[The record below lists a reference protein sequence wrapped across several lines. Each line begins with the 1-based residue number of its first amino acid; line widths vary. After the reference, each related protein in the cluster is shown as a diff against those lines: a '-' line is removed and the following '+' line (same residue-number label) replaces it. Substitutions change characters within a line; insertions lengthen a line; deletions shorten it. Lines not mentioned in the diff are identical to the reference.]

1 MAEKRGDLEKLVYDF
16 NTAGVLEIQMAD
28 EKWYRVIAPRFRSY
42 DGPRRITEPQYTERA
57 NPYVPMRT
65 YLYEGPLYLFKT
77 NKKVKGSNSL
87 QFIETLD
94 SKK

>member
-1 MAEKRGDLEKLVYDF
+1 MAEKTGDLEKLLYDF

-28 EKWYRVIAPRFRSY
+28 EKWYRVIAPRFRSW

-65 YLYEGPLYLFKT
+65 YLYEGPVYIFGT
-77 NKKVKGSNSL
+77 NKKVKQTNSL
-87 QFIETLD
+87 TFIE
-94 SKK
+94 K